1 MKKFLIAIAALV
13 FVSSSSFAERY
24 VMVTHGEGKDPF
36 WPVVQKG
43 GEDAARAIGA
53 DFEYIYNPSAD
64 MADMASSIQAA
75 AATQPDGM
83 VISLPDP
90 DALGP
95 AIKAAVAAGV
105 PVITMNSGLES
116 SASLGALM
124 HVGQP
129 EYLAGQS
136 AGARAK
142 AEGAT
147 KALCMIQ
154 EAYNTALVDR
164 CEGYGESVPME
175 FTDTTSDPAT
185 IQTRA
190 TAALQAN
197 PDVDA
202 ILSVGPHV
210 CSAVA
215 LALDDLGMSVHH
227 SCFDLSPDV
236 MDLINAG
243 KVAFTIDQQ
252 QRLQG
257 YMPIIVLHL
266 YNNGA
271 GLLPGANIPSGP
283 GFVDKS
289 NASSVAALAGIV
301 VVPLYF
307 NPTTAALHEAFPTAY
322 YAEPVLWAG
331 FAAGLL
337 QTLLQVIFWD
347 KMGFR
352 TIKDGALNGIWLGA
366 ILGGIQNLNE
376 ASQYAV
382 FNATGQAFITV
393 LIYIIFTAVSGGAI
407 AWAFARGEKSE
418 K

>member
-1 MKKFLIAIAALV
+1 MKKILLTFAAIV
-13 FVSSSSFAERY
+13 FVTSSAFAERY
-24 VMVTHGEGKDPF
+24 VMVTHGEGNDPF

-75 AATQPDGM
+75 AATSPDGM

-105 PVITMNSGLES
+105 PVITMNSGLET

-190 TAALQAN
+190 TAALQAH
-197 PDVDA
+197 PEVDA

-210 CSAVA
+210 CDAVSK
-215 LALDDLGMSVHH
+215 ALDDLGMTVHH
-227 SCFDLSPDV
+227 SCFDLSPAV
-236 MDLINAG
+236 MDLINSG

-257 YMPIIVLHL
+257 YLPIIVLHL

-289 NASSVAALAGIV
+289 NATSVAALAGI
-301 VVPLYF
+301 
-307 NPTTAALHEAFPTAY
+307 
-322 YAEPVLWAG
+322 
-331 FAAGLL
+331 
-337 QTLLQVIFWD
+337 D
-347 KMGFR
+347 R
-352 TIKDGALNGIWLGA
+352 
-366 ILGGIQNLNE
+366 
-376 ASQYAV
+376 
-382 FNATGQAFITV
+382 
-393 LIYIIFTAVSGGAI
+393 
-407 AWAFARGEKSE
+407 
-418 K
+418 

>member
-1 MKKFLIAIAALV
+1 MKKFLLTIVAIV
-13 FVSSSSFAERY
+13 FVTSSAFAERY
-24 VMVTHGEGKDPF
+24 VMVTHGEGNDPF

-43 GEDAARAIGA
+43 GEDAAAAIGA

-90 DALGP
+90 DSLGA

-164 CEGYGESVPME
+164 CEGYGEAVPME

-210 CSAVA
+210 CDAVSK
-215 LALDDLGMSVHH
+215 ALDDLGMTVHH
-227 SCFDLSPDV
+227 SCFDLSPAV

-243 KVAFTIDQQ
+243 KVSFTIDQQ

-289 NASSVAALAGIV
+289 NASSVAALAGI
-301 VVPLYF
+301 
-307 NPTTAALHEAFPTAY
+307 
-322 YAEPVLWAG
+322 
-331 FAAGLL
+331 
-337 QTLLQVIFWD
+337 D
-347 KMGFR
+347 R
-352 TIKDGALNGIWLGA
+352 
-366 ILGGIQNLNE
+366 
-376 ASQYAV
+376 
-382 FNATGQAFITV
+382 
-393 LIYIIFTAVSGGAI
+393 
-407 AWAFARGEKSE
+407 
-418 K
+418 

>member
-1 MKKFLIAIAALV
+1 MKKILLTFAAIV
-13 FVSSSSFAERY
+13 FVASSAFAERY
-24 VMVTHGEGKDPF
+24 VMVTHGEGNDPF

-75 AATQPDGM
+75 AATSPDGM

-90 DALGP
+90 DSLGA

-175 FTDTTSDPAT
+175 LTDTTSDPAT

-197 PDVDA
+197 SDVDA

-210 CSAVA
+210 CDAVSK
-215 LALDDLGMSVHH
+215 ALDDLGMTVHH
-227 SCFDLSPDV
+227 SCFDLSPAV

-257 YMPIIVLHL
+257 YLPIIVLHL

-289 NASSVAALAGIV
+289 NATSVAALAGI
-301 VVPLYF
+301 
-307 NPTTAALHEAFPTAY
+307 
-322 YAEPVLWAG
+322 
-331 FAAGLL
+331 
-337 QTLLQVIFWD
+337 D
-347 KMGFR
+347 R
-352 TIKDGALNGIWLGA
+352 
-366 ILGGIQNLNE
+366 
-376 ASQYAV
+376 
-382 FNATGQAFITV
+382 
-393 LIYIIFTAVSGGAI
+393 
-407 AWAFARGEKSE
+407 
-418 K
+418 

>member
-1 MKKFLIAIAALV
+1 MKKILLTFAAIV
-13 FVSSSSFAERY
+13 FVTSSAFAERY
-24 VMVTHGEGKDPF
+24 VMVTHGEGNDPF

-75 AATQPDGM
+75 AATSPDGM

-105 PVITMNSGLES
+105 PVITMNSGLET

-210 CSAVA
+210 CDAVSK
-215 LALDDLGMSVHH
+215 ALDDLGMTVHH
-227 SCFDLSPDV
+227 SCFDLSPAV

-257 YMPIIVLHL
+257 YLPIIVLHL

-289 NASSVAALAGIV
+289 NATSVAALAGI
-301 VVPLYF
+301 
-307 NPTTAALHEAFPTAY
+307 
-322 YAEPVLWAG
+322 
-331 FAAGLL
+331 
-337 QTLLQVIFWD
+337 D
-347 KMGFR
+347 R
-352 TIKDGALNGIWLGA
+352 
-366 ILGGIQNLNE
+366 
-376 ASQYAV
+376 
-382 FNATGQAFITV
+382 
-393 LIYIIFTAVSGGAI
+393 
-407 AWAFARGEKSE
+407 
-418 K
+418 

>member
-1 MKKFLIAIAALV
+1 MKKFLLTIAAIV
-13 FVSSSSFAERY
+13 IVTSSAFAERY
-24 VMVTHGEGKDPF
+24 VMVTHGEGNDPF

-43 GEDAARAIGA
+43 GEDAAAAIGA

-83 VISLPDP
+83 VVSLPDP
-90 DALGP
+90 DALGA

-190 TAALQAN
+190 TAALQSN

-202 ILSVGPHV
+202 VLSVGPHV
-210 CSAVA
+210 CDAVA
-215 LALDDLGMSVHH
+215 KALDDLGMTVHH
-227 SCFDLSPDV
+227 SCFDLSPAV

-243 KVAFTIDQQ
+243 KVSFTIDQQ

-257 YMPIIVLHL
+257 YLPIIVLHL

-289 NASSVAALAGIV
+289 NASSVAALAGI
-301 VVPLYF
+301 
-307 NPTTAALHEAFPTAY
+307 
-322 YAEPVLWAG
+322 
-331 FAAGLL
+331 
-337 QTLLQVIFWD
+337 D
-347 KMGFR
+347 R
-352 TIKDGALNGIWLGA
+352 
-366 ILGGIQNLNE
+366 
-376 ASQYAV
+376 
-382 FNATGQAFITV
+382 
-393 LIYIIFTAVSGGAI
+393 
-407 AWAFARGEKSE
+407 
-418 K
+418 

>member
-1 MKKFLIAIAALV
+1 MKRIILTLVAIV
-13 FVSSSSFAERY
+13 FATSTAFAERY
-24 VMVTHGEGKDPF
+24 VMVTHGEGNDPF

-75 AATQPDGM
+75 AATSPDGM

-90 DALGP
+90 DSLGA

-164 CEGYGESVPME
+164 CEGYGEAVPME

-197 PDVDA
+197 SDVDA
-202 ILSVGPHV
+202 VLSVGPHV
-210 CSAVA
+210 CDAVSK
-215 LALDDLGMSVHH
+215 ALDDLGMTVHH
-227 SCFDLSPDV
+227 SCFDLSPAV

-257 YMPIIVLHL
+257 YVPIIVLHL
-266 YNNGA
+266 YNTGA

-289 NASSVAALAGIV
+289 NASSVAALAGI
-301 VVPLYF
+301 
-307 NPTTAALHEAFPTAY
+307 
-322 YAEPVLWAG
+322 
-331 FAAGLL
+331 
-337 QTLLQVIFWD
+337 D
-347 KMGFR
+347 R
-352 TIKDGALNGIWLGA
+352 
-366 ILGGIQNLNE
+366 
-376 ASQYAV
+376 
-382 FNATGQAFITV
+382 
-393 LIYIIFTAVSGGAI
+393 
-407 AWAFARGEKSE
+407 
-418 K
+418 

>member
-1 MKKFLIAIAALV
+1 MKKILLIFAAIV
-13 FVSSSSFAERY
+13 FVASSAFAERY
-24 VMVTHGEGKDPF
+24 VMVTHGEGNDPF

-75 AATQPDGM
+75 AATSPDGM

-90 DALGP
+90 DSLGA

-210 CSAVA
+210 CDAVSK
-215 LALDDLGMSVHH
+215 ALDDLGMTVHH
-227 SCFDLSPDV
+227 SCFDLSPAV

-257 YMPIIVLHL
+257 YLPIIVLHL

-289 NASSVAALAGIV
+289 NATSVAALAGI
-301 VVPLYF
+301 
-307 NPTTAALHEAFPTAY
+307 
-322 YAEPVLWAG
+322 
-331 FAAGLL
+331 
-337 QTLLQVIFWD
+337 D
-347 KMGFR
+347 R
-352 TIKDGALNGIWLGA
+352 
-366 ILGGIQNLNE
+366 
-376 ASQYAV
+376 
-382 FNATGQAFITV
+382 
-393 LIYIIFTAVSGGAI
+393 
-407 AWAFARGEKSE
+407 
-418 K
+418 

>member
-1 MKKFLIAIAALV
+1 MKNILMTIVAIVFATSAA
-13 FVSSSSFAERY
+13 FAERY

-43 GEDAARAIGA
+43 GEDAARAVGA

-64 MADMASSIQAA
+64 MSDMASSIQAA

-105 PVITMNSGLES
+105 PVITMNSGLEN
-116 SASLGALM
+116 SAALGALM

-136 AGARAK
+136 AGARA
-142 AEGAT
+142 ASEGASN
-147 KALCMIQ
+147 ALCMIQ
-154 EAYNTALVDR
+154 EQYNTALSDR
-164 CEGYGESVPME
+164 CNGYGEAVPVK
-175 FTDTTSDPAT
+175 FIDTTSDPAT
-185 IQTRA
+185 IETRA

-197 PDVDA
+197 SDIDA

-210 CSAVA
+210 CVAVDKAVA
-215 LALDDLGMSVHH
+215 ALGMTVHH
-227 SCFDLSPDV
+227 SCFDLSPEV
-236 MDLINAG
+236 MDLINADR
-243 KVAFTIDQQ
+243 VSFTIDQQ

-289 NASSVAALAGIV
+289 NASSVAALAGI
-301 VVPLYF
+301 
-307 NPTTAALHEAFPTAY
+307 
-322 YAEPVLWAG
+322 
-331 FAAGLL
+331 
-337 QTLLQVIFWD
+337 D
-347 KMGFR
+347 R
-352 TIKDGALNGIWLGA
+352 
-366 ILGGIQNLNE
+366 
-376 ASQYAV
+376 
-382 FNATGQAFITV
+382 
-393 LIYIIFTAVSGGAI
+393 
-407 AWAFARGEKSE
+407 
-418 K
+418 

>member
-1 MKKFLIAIAALV
+1 MKKILLTFAAIV
-13 FVSSSSFAERY
+13 FVTSSAFAERY
-24 VMVTHGEGKDPF
+24 VMVTHGEGNDPF

-75 AATQPDGM
+75 AATSPDGM

-90 DALGP
+90 DSLGP

-164 CEGYGESVPME
+164 CEGYGEAVPME
-175 FTDTTSDPAT
+175 FTDTTSGPAT

-202 ILSVGPHV
+202 VLSVGPHV
-210 CSAVA
+210 CDAVSK
-215 LALDDLGMSVHH
+215 ALDDLGMTVHH
-227 SCFDLSPDV
+227 SCFDLSPAV

-257 YMPIIVLHL
+257 YVPIIVLHL
-266 YNNGA
+266 YNTGA

-289 NASSVAALAGIV
+289 NASSVAALAGI
-301 VVPLYF
+301 
-307 NPTTAALHEAFPTAY
+307 
-322 YAEPVLWAG
+322 
-331 FAAGLL
+331 
-337 QTLLQVIFWD
+337 D
-347 KMGFR
+347 R
-352 TIKDGALNGIWLGA
+352 
-366 ILGGIQNLNE
+366 
-376 ASQYAV
+376 
-382 FNATGQAFITV
+382 
-393 LIYIIFTAVSGGAI
+393 
-407 AWAFARGEKSE
+407 
-418 K
+418 

>member
-1 MKKFLIAIAALV
+1 MKKFLTTLFAIM
-13 FVSSSSFAERY
+13 FVAGVVSAERY
-24 VMVTHGEGKDPF
+24 VMVTHGEGNDPF

-75 AATQPDGM
+75 AATSPDGM

-90 DALGP
+90 DSLGP

-164 CEGYGESVPME
+164 CEGYGEAVPME

-190 TAALQAN
+190 TAALQSN

-210 CSAVA
+210 CDAVSK
-215 LALDDLGMSVHH
+215 ALDDLGMTVHH
-227 SCFDLSPDV
+227 SCFDLSPAV

-257 YMPIIVLHL
+257 YVPIIVLHL
-266 YNNGA
+266 YNTGA

-289 NASSVAALAGIV
+289 NASSVAALAGI
-301 VVPLYF
+301 
-307 NPTTAALHEAFPTAY
+307 
-322 YAEPVLWAG
+322 
-331 FAAGLL
+331 
-337 QTLLQVIFWD
+337 D
-347 KMGFR
+347 R
-352 TIKDGALNGIWLGA
+352 
-366 ILGGIQNLNE
+366 
-376 ASQYAV
+376 
-382 FNATGQAFITV
+382 
-393 LIYIIFTAVSGGAI
+393 
-407 AWAFARGEKSE
+407 
-418 K
+418 

>member
-1 MKKFLIAIAALV
+1 MFFRKPQKMRNGLIILLGALGIGLITPDGVKDGPHGVPSGSTFTLEVNSIAQILIANTFEDIANTEFQVQGDDGAYSTDNPEGLKKHFGEFGLTVNDEKSYISKKGEIMKKLILSIAALAL
-13 FVSSSSFAERY
+13 FATSAFAERY
-24 VMVTHGEGKDPF
+24 VMITHGEGKDPF

-129 EYLAGQS
+129 ELLAGQK
-136 AGARAK
+136 AGERAK
-142 AEGAT
+142 AEGAS

-164 CEGYGESVPME
+164 CEGYGSAVPMQM
-175 FTDTTSDPAT
+175 TDTTSDPAT

-197 PDVDA
+197 SDIDA

-210 CSAVA
+210 CEAVDKA
-215 LALDDLGMSVHH
+215 LADLGMTVHH
-227 SCFDLSPDV
+227 SCFDLSPAV
-236 MDLINAG
+236 MDLIG
-243 KVAFTIDQQ
+243 SGRVAFTIDQQ

-266 YNNGA
+266 YNNSA

-289 NASSVAALAGIV
+289 NASSVAALAGI
-301 VVPLYF
+301 
-307 NPTTAALHEAFPTAY
+307 
-322 YAEPVLWAG
+322 
-331 FAAGLL
+331 
-337 QTLLQVIFWD
+337 D
-347 KMGFR
+347 R
-352 TIKDGALNGIWLGA
+352 
-366 ILGGIQNLNE
+366 
-376 ASQYAV
+376 
-382 FNATGQAFITV
+382 
-393 LIYIIFTAVSGGAI
+393 
-407 AWAFARGEKSE
+407 
-418 K
+418 

>member
-1 MKKFLIAIAALV
+1 MKKILLTFVAIV
-13 FVSSSSFAERY
+13 FVTSSAFAERY
-24 VMVTHGEGKDPF
+24 VMVTHGEGNDPF

-75 AATQPDGM
+75 AATSPDGM

-105 PVITMNSGLES
+105 PVITMNSGLET

-210 CSAVA
+210 CDAVSK
-215 LALDDLGMSVHH
+215 ALDDLGMTVHH
-227 SCFDLSPDV
+227 SCFDLSPAV

-257 YMPIIVLHL
+257 YLPIIILHL

-289 NASSVAALAGIV
+289 NATSVAALAGI
-301 VVPLYF
+301 
-307 NPTTAALHEAFPTAY
+307 
-322 YAEPVLWAG
+322 
-331 FAAGLL
+331 
-337 QTLLQVIFWD
+337 D
-347 KMGFR
+347 R
-352 TIKDGALNGIWLGA
+352 
-366 ILGGIQNLNE
+366 
-376 ASQYAV
+376 
-382 FNATGQAFITV
+382 
-393 LIYIIFTAVSGGAI
+393 
-407 AWAFARGEKSE
+407 
-418 K
+418 

>member
-1 MKKFLIAIAALV
+1 MKKILLTFAAIV
-13 FVSSSSFAERY
+13 FVTSSAFAERY
-24 VMVTHGEGKDPF
+24 VMVTHGEGNDPF

-75 AATQPDGM
+75 AATSPDGM

-90 DALGP
+90 DSLGP

-164 CEGYGESVPME
+164 CEGYGEAVPME

-197 PDVDA
+197 TDVDA
-202 ILSVGPHV
+202 VLSVGPHV
-210 CSAVA
+210 CDAVSK
-215 LALDDLGMSVHH
+215 ALDDLGMTVHH
-227 SCFDLSPDV
+227 SCFDLSPAV

-289 NASSVAALAGIV
+289 NASSVAALGGIV
-301 VVPLYF
+301 
-307 NPTTAALHEAFPTAY
+307 
-322 YAEPVLWAG
+322 
-331 FAAGLL
+331 
-337 QTLLQVIFWD
+337 
-347 KMGFR
+347 R
-352 TIKDGALNGIWLGA
+352 
-366 ILGGIQNLNE
+366 
-376 ASQYAV
+376 
-382 FNATGQAFITV
+382 
-393 LIYIIFTAVSGGAI
+393 
-407 AWAFARGEKSE
+407 
-418 K
+418 

>member
-1 MKKFLIAIAALV
+1 MKKILLTFAAIV
-13 FVSSSSFAERY
+13 FVTSSAFAERY
-24 VMVTHGEGKDPF
+24 VMVTHGEGNDPF

-75 AATQPDGM
+75 AATSPDGM

-90 DALGP
+90 DSLGP

-164 CEGYGESVPME
+164 CEGYGEAVPME

-202 ILSVGPHV
+202 VLSVGPHV
-210 CSAVA
+210 CDAVSK
-215 LALDDLGMSVHH
+215 ALDDLGMTVHH
-227 SCFDLSPDV
+227 SCFDLSPAV

-289 NASSVAALAGIV
+289 NASSVAALAGI
-301 VVPLYF
+301 
-307 NPTTAALHEAFPTAY
+307 
-322 YAEPVLWAG
+322 
-331 FAAGLL
+331 
-337 QTLLQVIFWD
+337 D
-347 KMGFR
+347 R
-352 TIKDGALNGIWLGA
+352 
-366 ILGGIQNLNE
+366 
-376 ASQYAV
+376 
-382 FNATGQAFITV
+382 
-393 LIYIIFTAVSGGAI
+393 
-407 AWAFARGEKSE
+407 
-418 K
+418 

>member
-1 MKKFLIAIAALV
+1 MKRIILTLVAIV
-13 FVSSSSFAERY
+13 FATSTAFAERY
-24 VMVTHGEGKDPF
+24 VMVTHGEGNDPF

-75 AATQPDGM
+75 AATSPDGM

-90 DALGP
+90 DSLGP

-164 CEGYGESVPME
+164 CEGYGEAVPME

-197 PDVDA
+197 SDVDA
-202 ILSVGPHV
+202 VLSVGPHV
-210 CSAVA
+210 CDAVSK
-215 LALDDLGMSVHH
+215 ALDDLGMTVHH
-227 SCFDLSPDV
+227 SCFDLSPAV

-257 YMPIIVLHL
+257 YLPIIVLHL

-289 NASSVAALAGIV
+289 NATSVAALAGI
-301 VVPLYF
+301 
-307 NPTTAALHEAFPTAY
+307 
-322 YAEPVLWAG
+322 
-331 FAAGLL
+331 
-337 QTLLQVIFWD
+337 D
-347 KMGFR
+347 R
-352 TIKDGALNGIWLGA
+352 
-366 ILGGIQNLNE
+366 
-376 ASQYAV
+376 
-382 FNATGQAFITV
+382 
-393 LIYIIFTAVSGGAI
+393 
-407 AWAFARGEKSE
+407 
-418 K
+418 

>member
-1 MKKFLIAIAALV
+1 MTLIAVVFATSAA
-13 FVSSSSFAERY
+13 FAERY
-24 VMVTHGEGKDPF
+24 VMVTHGEGNDPF

-75 AATQPDGM
+75 AGTSPDGM

-90 DALGP
+90 DSLGP

-164 CEGYGESVPME
+164 CEGYGEAVPME

-197 PDVDA
+197 TDVDA
-202 ILSVGPHV
+202 VLSVGPHV
-210 CSAVA
+210 CDAVSK
-215 LALDDLGMSVHH
+215 ALDDLGMTVHH
-227 SCFDLSPDV
+227 SCFDLSPAV

-257 YMPIIVLHL
+257 YVPIIVLHL
-266 YNNGA
+266 YNTGA

-289 NASSVAALAGIV
+289 NASSVAALAGI
-301 VVPLYF
+301 
-307 NPTTAALHEAFPTAY
+307 
-322 YAEPVLWAG
+322 
-331 FAAGLL
+331 
-337 QTLLQVIFWD
+337 D
-347 KMGFR
+347 R
-352 TIKDGALNGIWLGA
+352 
-366 ILGGIQNLNE
+366 
-376 ASQYAV
+376 
-382 FNATGQAFITV
+382 
-393 LIYIIFTAVSGGAI
+393 
-407 AWAFARGEKSE
+407 
-418 K
+418 

>member
-1 MKKFLIAIAALV
+1 MTLIAVEFATSAA
-13 FVSSSSFAERY
+13 FAERY
-24 VMVTHGEGKDPF
+24 VMVTHGEGNDPF

-75 AATQPDGM
+75 AATSPDGM

-90 DALGP
+90 DSLGP

-164 CEGYGESVPME
+164 CEGYGEAVPME

-210 CSAVA
+210 CDAVSK
-215 LALDDLGMSVHH
+215 ALDDLGMTVHH
-227 SCFDLSPDV
+227 SCFDLSPAV

-257 YMPIIVLHL
+257 YVPIIVLHL
-266 YNNGA
+266 YNTGA

-289 NASSVAALAGIV
+289 NASSVAALAGI
-301 VVPLYF
+301 
-307 NPTTAALHEAFPTAY
+307 
-322 YAEPVLWAG
+322 
-331 FAAGLL
+331 
-337 QTLLQVIFWD
+337 D
-347 KMGFR
+347 R
-352 TIKDGALNGIWLGA
+352 
-366 ILGGIQNLNE
+366 
-376 ASQYAV
+376 
-382 FNATGQAFITV
+382 
-393 LIYIIFTAVSGGAI
+393 
-407 AWAFARGEKSE
+407 
-418 K
+418 

>member
-1 MKKFLIAIAALV
+1 MKRIILTLVAIV
-13 FVSSSSFAERY
+13 FATSTAFAERY
-24 VMVTHGEGKDPF
+24 VMVTHGEGNDPF

-75 AATQPDGM
+75 AATSPDGM

-90 DALGP
+90 DSLGA

-197 PDVDA
+197 TDVDA
-202 ILSVGPHV
+202 VLSVGPHV
-210 CSAVA
+210 CDAVSK
-215 LALDDLGMSVHH
+215 ALDDLGMTVHH
-227 SCFDLSPDV
+227 SCFDLSPAV

-289 NASSVAALAGIV
+289 NATSVAALAGI
-301 VVPLYF
+301 
-307 NPTTAALHEAFPTAY
+307 
-322 YAEPVLWAG
+322 
-331 FAAGLL
+331 
-337 QTLLQVIFWD
+337 D
-347 KMGFR
+347 R
-352 TIKDGALNGIWLGA
+352 
-366 ILGGIQNLNE
+366 
-376 ASQYAV
+376 
-382 FNATGQAFITV
+382 
-393 LIYIIFTAVSGGAI
+393 
-407 AWAFARGEKSE
+407 
-418 K
+418 

>member
-1 MKKFLIAIAALV
+1 MKRIILTLVAIV
-13 FVSSSSFAERY
+13 FATSTAFAERY
-24 VMVTHGEGKDPF
+24 VMVTHGEGNDPF

-75 AATQPDGM
+75 AATSPDGM

-90 DALGP
+90 DSLGP

-164 CEGYGESVPME
+164 CEGYGEAVPME

-210 CSAVA
+210 CDAVSK
-215 LALDDLGMSVHH
+215 ALDDLGMTVHH
-227 SCFDLSPDV
+227 SCFDLSPAV

-257 YMPIIVLHL
+257 YLPIIVLHL

-289 NASSVAALAGIV
+289 NATSVAALAGI
-301 VVPLYF
+301 
-307 NPTTAALHEAFPTAY
+307 
-322 YAEPVLWAG
+322 
-331 FAAGLL
+331 
-337 QTLLQVIFWD
+337 D
-347 KMGFR
+347 R
-352 TIKDGALNGIWLGA
+352 
-366 ILGGIQNLNE
+366 
-376 ASQYAV
+376 
-382 FNATGQAFITV
+382 
-393 LIYIIFTAVSGGAI
+393 
-407 AWAFARGEKSE
+407 
-418 K
+418 

>member
-1 MKKFLIAIAALV
+1 MRNFLMTLIAVV
-13 FVSSSSFAERY
+13 FATSAVFAERY
-24 VMVTHGEGKDPF
+24 VMVTHGEGNDPF

-75 AATQPDGM
+75 AATSPDGM

-90 DALGP
+90 DSLGP

-164 CEGYGESVPME
+164 CEGYGEAVPME

-197 PDVDA
+197 SDVDA

-210 CSAVA
+210 CDAVSK
-215 LALDDLGMSVHH
+215 ALDDLGMTVHH
-227 SCFDLSPDV
+227 SCFDLSPAV

-289 NASSVAALAGIV
+289 NASSVAALAGI
-301 VVPLYF
+301 
-307 NPTTAALHEAFPTAY
+307 
-322 YAEPVLWAG
+322 
-331 FAAGLL
+331 
-337 QTLLQVIFWD
+337 D
-347 KMGFR
+347 R
-352 TIKDGALNGIWLGA
+352 
-366 ILGGIQNLNE
+366 
-376 ASQYAV
+376 
-382 FNATGQAFITV
+382 
-393 LIYIIFTAVSGGAI
+393 
-407 AWAFARGEKSE
+407 
-418 K
+418 

>member
-1 MKKFLIAIAALV
+1 MKKFLTTLLAIM
-13 FVSSSSFAERY
+13 FVAGVVSAERY
-24 VMVTHGEGKDPF
+24 VMVTHGEGNDPF

-75 AATQPDGM
+75 AATSPDGM

-90 DALGP
+90 DSLGP
-95 AIKAAVAAGV
+95 AIKAAVASGV

-164 CEGYGESVPME
+164 CEGYGEAVPME

-197 PDVDA
+197 SDVDA
-202 ILSVGPHV
+202 VLSVGPHV
-210 CSAVA
+210 CDAVSK
-215 LALDDLGMSVHH
+215 ALDDLGMTVHH
-227 SCFDLSPDV
+227 SCFDLSPAV

-289 NASSVAALAGIV
+289 NASSVAALAGI
-301 VVPLYF
+301 
-307 NPTTAALHEAFPTAY
+307 
-322 YAEPVLWAG
+322 
-331 FAAGLL
+331 
-337 QTLLQVIFWD
+337 D
-347 KMGFR
+347 R
-352 TIKDGALNGIWLGA
+352 
-366 ILGGIQNLNE
+366 
-376 ASQYAV
+376 
-382 FNATGQAFITV
+382 
-393 LIYIIFTAVSGGAI
+393 
-407 AWAFARGEKSE
+407 
-418 K
+418 

>member
-1 MKKFLIAIAALV
+1 MKKILLTFAAIV
-13 FVSSSSFAERY
+13 FVTSSAFAERY
-24 VMVTHGEGKDPF
+24 VMVTHGEGNDPF

-75 AATQPDGM
+75 AATSPDGM

-190 TAALQAN
+190 TAALQSN
-197 PDVDA
+197 PEVDA

-210 CSAVA
+210 CDAVSK
-215 LALDDLGMSVHH
+215 ALDDLGMTVHH
-227 SCFDLSPDV
+227 SCFDLSPAV

-257 YMPIIVLHL
+257 YLPIIVLHL

-289 NASSVAALAGIV
+289 NATSVAALAGI
-301 VVPLYF
+301 
-307 NPTTAALHEAFPTAY
+307 
-322 YAEPVLWAG
+322 
-331 FAAGLL
+331 
-337 QTLLQVIFWD
+337 D
-347 KMGFR
+347 R
-352 TIKDGALNGIWLGA
+352 
-366 ILGGIQNLNE
+366 
-376 ASQYAV
+376 
-382 FNATGQAFITV
+382 
-393 LIYIIFTAVSGGAI
+393 
-407 AWAFARGEKSE
+407 
-418 K
+418 

>member
-1 MKKFLIAIAALV
+1 MKKVFLTLAAIV
-13 FVSSSSFAERY
+13 FITSSAFAERY
-24 VMVTHGEGKDPF
+24 VMITHGEGNDPF

-75 AATQPDGM
+75 AATQPDGI
-83 VISLPDP
+83 VVSLPDP
-90 DALGP
+90 DALGA
-95 AIKAAVAAGV
+95 AIQAAVAAGV

-116 SASLGALM
+116 SAALGALM

-129 EYLAGQS
+129 ERLAGQS
-136 AGARAK
+136 AGKRAK

-147 KALCMIQ
+147 NALCMIQ

-164 CEGYGESVPME
+164 CEGYGEAIPTMM
-175 FTDTTSDPAT
+175 TDTTSDPAT

-190 TAALQAN
+190 SAALQAN
-197 PDVDA
+197 PDIDA
-202 ILSVGPHV
+202 VLSVGPHV

-236 MDLINAG
+236 MDLIGAG

-257 YMPIIVLHL
+257 YLPIIVLHL

-289 NASSVAALAGIV
+289 NASSVAALAGI
-301 VVPLYF
+301 
-307 NPTTAALHEAFPTAY
+307 
-322 YAEPVLWAG
+322 
-331 FAAGLL
+331 
-337 QTLLQVIFWD
+337 D
-347 KMGFR
+347 R
-352 TIKDGALNGIWLGA
+352 
-366 ILGGIQNLNE
+366 
-376 ASQYAV
+376 
-382 FNATGQAFITV
+382 
-393 LIYIIFTAVSGGAI
+393 
-407 AWAFARGEKSE
+407 
-418 K
+418 

>member
-1 MKKFLIAIAALV
+1 MKKILLTFAAIV
-13 FVSSSSFAERY
+13 FVASSAFAERY
-24 VMVTHGEGKDPF
+24 VMVTHGEGNDPF

-75 AATQPDGM
+75 AATSPDGM

-90 DALGP
+90 DSLGA

-210 CSAVA
+210 CDAVSK
-215 LALDDLGMSVHH
+215 ALDDLGMTVHH
-227 SCFDLSPDV
+227 SCFDLSPAV

-257 YMPIIVLHL
+257 YLPIIVLHL

-289 NASSVAALAGIV
+289 NATSVAALAGI
-301 VVPLYF
+301 
-307 NPTTAALHEAFPTAY
+307 
-322 YAEPVLWAG
+322 
-331 FAAGLL
+331 
-337 QTLLQVIFWD
+337 D
-347 KMGFR
+347 R
-352 TIKDGALNGIWLGA
+352 
-366 ILGGIQNLNE
+366 
-376 ASQYAV
+376 
-382 FNATGQAFITV
+382 
-393 LIYIIFTAVSGGAI
+393 
-407 AWAFARGEKSE
+407 
-418 K
+418 

>member
-1 MKKFLIAIAALV
+1 MKKILLTFAAIV
-13 FVSSSSFAERY
+13 FVTSSAFAERY
-24 VMVTHGEGKDPF
+24 VMVTHGEGNDPF

-43 GEDAARAIGA
+43 GEDSARAIGA

-75 AATQPDGM
+75 AATSPDGM

-154 EAYNTALVDR
+154 EAYNTAIVDR

-190 TAALQAN
+190 TAALQAH
-197 PDVDA
+197 PEVDA
-202 ILSVGPHV
+202 VLSVGPHV
-210 CSAVA
+210 CDAVSK
-215 LALDDLGMSVHH
+215 ALDDLGMTVHH
-227 SCFDLSPDV
+227 SCFDLSPAV
-236 MDLINAG
+236 MDLINSG

-257 YMPIIVLHL
+257 YLPIIVLHL

-289 NASSVAALAGIV
+289 NATSVAALAGI
-301 VVPLYF
+301 
-307 NPTTAALHEAFPTAY
+307 
-322 YAEPVLWAG
+322 
-331 FAAGLL
+331 
-337 QTLLQVIFWD
+337 D
-347 KMGFR
+347 R
-352 TIKDGALNGIWLGA
+352 
-366 ILGGIQNLNE
+366 
-376 ASQYAV
+376 
-382 FNATGQAFITV
+382 
-393 LIYIIFTAVSGGAI
+393 
-407 AWAFARGEKSE
+407 
-418 K
+418 

>member
-1 MKKFLIAIAALV
+1 MKKFLLTIAALV
-13 FVSSSSFAERY
+13 FVTSSAFAERY

-105 PVITMNSGLES
+105 PVITMNSGLEN
-116 SASLGALM
+116 SAALGALM

-175 FTDTTSDPAT
+175 FTDTNSDPAT

-202 ILSVGPHV
+202 VLSVGPHV
-210 CSAVA
+210 CDGVA
-215 LALDDLGMSVHH
+215 KAMDDLGLSHH
-227 SCFDLSPDV
+227 HACFDLSPEV

-243 KVAFTIDQQ
+243 KVSFTIDQQ

-266 YNNGA
+266 YNNSA

-289 NASSVAALAGIV
+289 NASSVAALAGI
-301 VVPLYF
+301 
-307 NPTTAALHEAFPTAY
+307 
-322 YAEPVLWAG
+322 
-331 FAAGLL
+331 
-337 QTLLQVIFWD
+337 D
-347 KMGFR
+347 R
-352 TIKDGALNGIWLGA
+352 
-366 ILGGIQNLNE
+366 
-376 ASQYAV
+376 
-382 FNATGQAFITV
+382 
-393 LIYIIFTAVSGGAI
+393 
-407 AWAFARGEKSE
+407 
-418 K
+418 

>member
-1 MKKFLIAIAALV
+1 MIKFLISIAALV
-13 FVSSSSFAERY
+13 FITSSAFAERY

-43 GEDAARAIGA
+43 GEDAARAVGA

-105 PVITMNSGLES
+105 PVITMNSGLEN
-116 SASLGALM
+116 SAALGALM

-136 AGARAK
+136 AGKRAK

-154 EAYNTALVDR
+154 EAYNTALTDR
-164 CEGYGESVPME
+164 CGGYGEAIPTELVDS
-175 FTDTTSDPAT
+175 SNDPAT
-185 IQTRA
+185 IPTRA
-190 TAALQAN
+190 AAGLQAN

-202 ILSVGPHV
+202 VLSVGPHV
-210 CSAVA
+210 CVGVQQAI
-215 LALDDLGMSVHH
+215 DELGMSVHH
-227 SCFDLSPDV
+227 SCFDLSPPV
-236 MDLINAG
+236 MDLINEG

-257 YMPIIVLHL
+257 YMPVVVLHL

-289 NASSVAALAGIV
+289 NASSVAALAGI
-301 VVPLYF
+301 
-307 NPTTAALHEAFPTAY
+307 
-322 YAEPVLWAG
+322 
-331 FAAGLL
+331 
-337 QTLLQVIFWD
+337 D
-347 KMGFR
+347 R
-352 TIKDGALNGIWLGA
+352 
-366 ILGGIQNLNE
+366 
-376 ASQYAV
+376 
-382 FNATGQAFITV
+382 
-393 LIYIIFTAVSGGAI
+393 
-407 AWAFARGEKSE
+407 
-418 K
+418 

>member
-1 MKKFLIAIAALV
+1 MKNILMTIVAIVFATSAA
-13 FVSSSSFAERY
+13 FAERY

-64 MADMASSIQAA
+64 MSDMASSIQAA

-95 AIKAAVAAGV
+95 AIQAAVAAGV
-105 PVITMNSGLES
+105 PVITMNSGLEN
-116 SASLGALM
+116 SAALGALM

-136 AGARAK
+136 AGARA
-142 AEGAT
+142 ASEGASN
-147 KALCMIQ
+147 ALCMIQ
-154 EAYNTALVDR
+154 EQYNTALSDR
-164 CEGYGESVPME
+164 CNGYGEAVPVK
-175 FTDTTSDPAT
+175 FIDTTSDPAT
-185 IQTRA
+185 IETRA

-197 PDVDA
+197 SDIDA

-210 CSAVA
+210 CVAVDKAVA
-215 LALDDLGMSVHH
+215 ALGMTVHH
-227 SCFDLSPDV
+227 SCFDLSPEV
-236 MDLINAG
+236 MDLINADR
-243 KVAFTIDQQ
+243 VSFTIDQQ

-289 NASSVAALAGIV
+289 NASSVAALAGI
-301 VVPLYF
+301 
-307 NPTTAALHEAFPTAY
+307 
-322 YAEPVLWAG
+322 
-331 FAAGLL
+331 
-337 QTLLQVIFWD
+337 D
-347 KMGFR
+347 R
-352 TIKDGALNGIWLGA
+352 
-366 ILGGIQNLNE
+366 
-376 ASQYAV
+376 
-382 FNATGQAFITV
+382 
-393 LIYIIFTAVSGGAI
+393 
-407 AWAFARGEKSE
+407 
-418 K
+418 

>member
-1 MKKFLIAIAALV
+1 MKNFLMTLIAVVFATSAA
-13 FVSSSSFAERY
+13 FAERY
-24 VMVTHGEGKDPF
+24 VMVTHGEGNDPF

-75 AATQPDGM
+75 AATSPDGM

-90 DALGP
+90 DSLGP

-164 CEGYGESVPME
+164 CEGYGEAVPME

-197 PDVDA
+197 TDVDA
-202 ILSVGPHV
+202 VLSVGPHV
-210 CSAVA
+210 CDAVSK
-215 LALDDLGMSVHH
+215 ALDDLGMTVHH
-227 SCFDLSPDV
+227 SCFDLSPAV

-289 NASSVAALAGIV
+289 NASSVAALAGI
-301 VVPLYF
+301 
-307 NPTTAALHEAFPTAY
+307 
-322 YAEPVLWAG
+322 
-331 FAAGLL
+331 
-337 QTLLQVIFWD
+337 D
-347 KMGFR
+347 R
-352 TIKDGALNGIWLGA
+352 
-366 ILGGIQNLNE
+366 
-376 ASQYAV
+376 
-382 FNATGQAFITV
+382 
-393 LIYIIFTAVSGGAI
+393 
-407 AWAFARGEKSE
+407 
-418 K
+418 